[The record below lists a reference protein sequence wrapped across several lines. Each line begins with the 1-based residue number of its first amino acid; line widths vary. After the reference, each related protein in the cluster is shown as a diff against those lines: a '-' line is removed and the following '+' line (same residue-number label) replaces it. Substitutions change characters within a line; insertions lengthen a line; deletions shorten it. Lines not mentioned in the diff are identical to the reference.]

1 MMSTEY
7 ITDPLVCLCKLA
19 ILSFMPPGTK
29 LAFGEHVIHIQGY
42 TRYQWIE
49 RSLSRDSRAD
59 ISLLNTPIASAIK
72 YYLIDDP
79 SEDTLT
85 LTRYAIKGLVKMRDD
100 TYADAAS
107 VRLVLQYYIN
117 HLTAALEGRWL
128 ESELLA
134 TQTCHVE
141 LDNPSYADTTRTVA
155 RMLTDADQRDRVPGD
170 ARALI
175 TCTHSLLRSRDAA
188 FVQIVSPRVDIVE

>member
-1 MMSTEY
+1 MSTEY
-7 ITDPLVCLCKLA
+7 VTDPLVCLCKLA

-29 LAFGEHVIHIQGY
+29 LAFTDHVINIQGH
-42 TRYQWIE
+42 TRYQWLE

-72 YYLIDDP
+72 YYLLEEP

-85 LTRYAIKGLVKMRDD
+85 LTKYAIKGLIKMRDE
-100 TYADAAS
+100 TYTDSTS
-107 VRLVLQYYIN
+107 VQLVLQYYVN

-128 ESELLA
+128 ETDLLA
-134 TQTCHVE
+134 TPTRLVV
-141 LDNPSYADTTRTVA
+141 LDNPSYSDTARTVA
-155 RMLTDADQRDRVPGD
+155 RMLTDADQKGRVPGD

-175 TCTHSLLRSRDAA
+175 TCTHSLLRSRDTA
-188 FVQIVSPRVDIVE
+188 FVEAVSPRVDLVE